1 MVKIKW
7 SPLAIE
13 DLREILHF
21 ISKNS
26 PEFSNYFKVSI
37 LEKIEFLSRFPQM
50 GRKVL
55 EVDNRNKRE
64 LIFQNFTWSKITQK
78 TSHFPHLLPQRAIN
92 LSSSSGITT

>member
-1 MVKIKW
+1 MVKIKR
-7 SPLAIE
+7 SPPATE

-21 ISKNS
+21 MSKNS

-50 GRKVL
+50 GRKVP

-64 LIFQNFTWSKITQK
+64 LIFQNYRIIYRYFKKKEMVEIITIIHGSRQ
-78 TSHFPHLLPQRAIN
+78 IN
-92 LSSSSGITT
+92 L